1 MGNRKYHWCINSPVR
16 THLLAVALVKL
27 KPSEPTEQN
36 KVSTKFPYTECQKS
50 TIPMMYST
58 RLLYIP
64 TICISCTKKLVSR
77 VPDFNSGIASYMLGW
92 VSTMYQCIT
101 SFLEGPVASVEQRL
115 VGSSALRRQV
125 AGHPGTLV
133 AGMKLAGI

>member
-1 MGNRKYHWCINSPVR
+1 MTYLTG
-16 THLLAVALVKL
+16 LLYSHAFISVAKKKALV
-27 KPSEPTEQN
+27 SH
-36 KVSTKFPYTECQKS
+36 
-50 TIPMMYST
+50 
-58 RLLYIP
+58 
-64 TICISCTKKLVSR
+64 

-92 VSTMYQCIT
+92 VSTCTSYQCIT

-115 VGSSALRRQV
+115 AGSSAPRRQV